1 MHKLVA
7 PLRVPQSKSK
17 DFLLN
22 LNAYRNAHYMV
33 LNKTKMEFKDVMR
46 EQIEKLPAMNKVRLT
61 YVLFVSSNR
70 RCDLTNMIS
79 VIDKYFEDALVELGK
94 LPDDNFNYVPEL
106 VFRFGNVDP
115 SNPRVEIYIEEL

>member
-7 PLRVPQSKSK
+7 PLRVPQSKTK

-22 LNAYRNAHYMV
+22 LNAYRNAHHMV
-33 LNKTKMEFKDVMR
+33 LNKTKVEFKDVMR
-46 EQIEKLPAMNKVRLT
+46 EQIEKLPVMNKVRLT
-61 YVLFVSSNR
+61 YVLFVGSNR